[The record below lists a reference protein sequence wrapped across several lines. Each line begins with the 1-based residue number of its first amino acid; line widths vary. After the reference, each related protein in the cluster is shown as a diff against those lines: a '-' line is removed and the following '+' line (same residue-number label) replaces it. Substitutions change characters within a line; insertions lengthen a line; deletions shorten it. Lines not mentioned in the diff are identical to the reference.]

1 MGSRAVQGGHRPPL
15 VAPGL
20 LPESRLGRA
29 PRRIPGSAAP
39 PLSASATGLAPPRVA
54 RTVSCRRLRTLVAAG
69 AARDPCTAR
78 TQGRPG
84 NSDLP
89 SSAARLCWARWG
101 PALRARSSFSCCSSP
116 APERGLPRSVSPA
129 APPGVPLPE
138 EVTPR
143 LGHATFHSCAGVEG
157 LKRNLGLG
165 FVCWERGVGSPIC
178 HRDLGGSEL
187 LQPSRGRRGN
197 RGQGRVALGLVR
209 HWSFV
214 GLGENTWPPSS
225 VRECSRPPNSA
236 FTFLTEIV
244 LLPPHLHR
252 SQNFLVLAWRIL
264 RWSYS
269 EHLWP

>member
-69 AARDPCTAR
+69 AARDPCTAG

-89 SSAARLCWARWG
+89 SPAARLCWARWG

-165 FVCWERGVGSPIC
+165 FVCWKEEWGPPSVIRTWEDLSCCSPAGEGVGIAARGELPW
-178 HRDLGGSEL
+178 DL
-187 LQPSRGRRGN
+187 
-197 RGQGRVALGLVR
+197 
-209 HWSFV
+209 
-214 GLGENTWPPSS
+214 
-225 VRECSRPPNSA
+225 
-236 FTFLTEIV
+236 
-244 LLPPHLHR
+244 
-252 SQNFLVLAWRIL
+252 
-264 RWSYS
+264 
-269 EHLWP
+269 